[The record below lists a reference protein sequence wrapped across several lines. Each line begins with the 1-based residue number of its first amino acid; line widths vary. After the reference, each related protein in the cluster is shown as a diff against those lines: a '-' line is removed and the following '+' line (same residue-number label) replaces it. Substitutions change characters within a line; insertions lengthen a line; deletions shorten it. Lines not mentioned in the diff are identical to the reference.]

1 MEVRSRK
8 SENNVRHLIS
18 DIRHPRSDIRRPIS
32 DLREEA
38 AVEGGVGNW
47 GEVVTRY
54 PYRKV
59 RMDHLLSKE
68 RRRREGK
75 KRKKR
80 ISEAGTPTSDI

>member
-1 MEVRSRK
+1 M
-8 SENNVRHLIS
+8 
-18 DIRHPRSDIRRPIS
+18 
-32 DLREEA
+32 EA

-68 RRRREGK
+68 KWNRKISYPMVDHLVLPVRFNKIKTDQRQK
-75 KRKKR
+75 KKQENSFYFFCPRNPLSGSCER
-80 ISEAGTPTSDI
+80 QRVL